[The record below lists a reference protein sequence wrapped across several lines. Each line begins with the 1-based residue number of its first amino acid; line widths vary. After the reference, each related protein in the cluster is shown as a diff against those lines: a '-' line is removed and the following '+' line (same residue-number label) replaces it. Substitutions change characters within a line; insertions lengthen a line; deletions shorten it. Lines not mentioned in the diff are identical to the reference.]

1 MNPETD
7 FTGSTAV
14 KKKKR
19 MPVWL
24 TVILLIILFAGG
36 VLAGLKL
43 AAVQNTDGL
52 WGKLFPESANPEI
65 VEVTPAVTHGSKPS
79 SAPTVKPAASAKPA
93 VSSEPAASAKPEAS
107 VKPSDTPKQPDSVKS
122 GKDGTAAAAG
132 TDTAVEPEA
141 GTKPGT
147 GEESAASAAP
157 EAAAAS
163 AANAE
168 TANVYIGVEAALDS
182 ALKHAKVDA
191 KDAEVYAVY
200 REKDDG
206 LVLYEVLFAAGGREY
221 EYEINAL
228 TGEIEG
234 WKKSRAAV
242 SPSEENSPRVDR
254 EAAAAAT
261 GSNLPKLTDAAKVKE
276 SVFKHA
282 GVSAGDADNVRTTLG
297 LDGLNLV
304 YEIVFRAGG
313 YEYEYE
319 VNAVSGEIISFD
331 KDRL

>member
-65 VEVTPAVTHGSKPS
+65 VEVTPAVTYDSKQS
-79 SAPTVKPAASAKPA
+79 SAPTVK
-93 VSSEPAASAKPEAS
+93 PAASAKPEAS

-122 GKDGTAAAAG
+122 GKDATAAAAG

-168 TANVYIGVEAALDS
+168 TANAYIGVEAALDS

-221 EYEINAL
+221 EYEVNAL
-228 TGEIEG
+228 TAEIEG

-242 SPSEENSPRVDR
+242 SSSEENSPRVDR

-261 GSNLPKLTDAAKVKE
+261 GSNLPELTDAAKVKE

-319 VNAVSGEIISFD
+319 VNAVSGEIISFEKD
-331 KDRL
+331 KL